1 MCSCVVCFFPFIS
14 CTCVD
19 HAKSICS
26 MLVNGSLLYCAIQ
39 EFAIET
45 CMVDNRC
52 RMYSVNRRLHGLI
65 HILQAANTGNMS

>member
-1 MCSCVVCFFPFIS
+1 
-14 CTCVD
+14 
-19 HAKSICS
+19 